1 MRPILFEIFG
11 QPIYSYPLLMGI
23 GWGVGY
29 NLSSLYWEEKGHS
42 QKQLAWFFLL
52 TFIAGWIGA
61 KVFFLIFS
69 APDKVLYY
77 GKELNFWFGG
87 GFVFYGGF
95 LFALLAALFFVLK
108 SKNLSID
115 SLGLIV
121 PGLTLGHAIGRFGCF
136 LAGCCY
142 GDICELPESLHFLHL
157 ERHPVQLYE
166 VVGLFVLYIIHRRQ
180 IKKNIN
186 MNFVIATYL
195 LGYGSLRFLNE
206 FLRGDAIRGVYFGL
220 STSQWV
226 SLFLLLPGIY
236 FWWKAKVSK
245 TQNSLL

>member
-1 MRPILFEIFG
+1 MQPILLEIFG

-29 NLSSLYWEEKGHS
+29 NLSSLYWEEKGLS
-42 QKQLAWFFLL
+42 QKLLIWFFLL
-52 TFIAGWIGA
+52 TFVAGWIGA

-95 LFALLAALFFVLK
+95 IFALIAAVIFVLK
-108 SKNLSID
+108 SK
-115 SLGLIV
+115 SLRLETLALIT
-121 PGLTLGHAIGRFGCF
+121 PGLTLGHAIGRMGCF

-142 GDICELPESLHFLHL
+142 GDICELPSVLHFLHL

-166 VVGLFVLYIIHRRQ
+166 VLGLMALFFIHRKQ
-180 IKKNIN
+180 IVKGIDLNY
-186 MNFVIATYL
+186 VLSTYL
-195 LGYGSLRFLNE
+195 LGYGALRFLNE
-206 FLRGDAIRGVYFGL
+206 FFRGDAIRGVYFGL

-226 SLFLLLPGIY
+226 SVTLLIPAIFFLLRVK
-236 FWWKAKVSK
+236 KA
-245 TQNSLL
+245 